1 MKPPLRSARISARR
15 NARSRFSF
23 ALFVFSFA
31 VLFEPL
37 YSQTTSQ
44 QEKTMKHYALL
55 FHTSRT
61 LTPEE
66 QKQRGVEIAAWV
78 KQVTDMGITLDPH
91 SLGETAATF
100 SADGSKIVSRNGSID
115 PSLSNIVFFDSS
127 SKDQAVD
134 IARMHP
140 GLHYGVTVEVRE
152 WTSPRQT
159 AASQASARP

>member
-1 MKPPLRSARISARR
+1 
-15 NARSRFSF
+15 
-23 ALFVFSFA
+23 
-31 VLFEPL
+31 
-37 YSQTTSQ
+37 
-44 QEKTMKHYALL
+44 MKHYVLL

-66 QKQRGVEIAAWV
+66 LKQRAVEIAAWV
-78 KQVTDMGITLDPH
+78 KQVTDMGIALDPH

-100 SADGSKIVSRNGSID
+100 SAEGSKAVSRNGSNGSNGLID
-115 PSLSNIVFFDSS
+115 PTLSNIVFFDSS

-152 WTSPRQT
+152 WTSPRQSAATQT
-159 AASQASARP
+159 AARP

>member
-1 MKPPLRSARISARR
+1 
-15 NARSRFSF
+15 
-23 ALFVFSFA
+23 
-31 VLFEPL
+31 
-37 YSQTTSQ
+37 
-44 QEKTMKHYALL
+44 MKHYALL
-55 FHTSRT
+55 FHISRT